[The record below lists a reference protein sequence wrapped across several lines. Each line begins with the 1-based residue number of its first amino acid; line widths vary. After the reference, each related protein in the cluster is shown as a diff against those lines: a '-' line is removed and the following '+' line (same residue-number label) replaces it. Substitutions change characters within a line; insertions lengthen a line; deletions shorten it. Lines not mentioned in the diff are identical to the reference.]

1 MERQIPK
8 NVRQIGNVSDS
19 PKIYVED
26 YVDTFFL
33 QLSEKSEKEKQPE
46 GAFLIG
52 EMQKQDNEEYI
63 YIYGAIKIKELK
75 KLQMKKYR
83 LLNKLFLVEGEHLVN
98 EAYKAGLLVELI
110 VLEGQTFNLD
120 VNISYVALNVM
131 NYLSELENS
140 KVIGVCRIKEN
151 EIKGNKIVLLDNIQD
166 PGNLGTIIRSCVAF
180 SIDTLI
186 LVNCVSQ
193 YNSKVLRAAQ
203 GLNFYLNIVNSSYS
217 ILDKLKNNYRII
229 GTRLNEAKELKNVA
243 KYEKFV
249 IIMGN
254 EGTGISNLS
263 KSMCDE
269 YIYIPMNNNCESLNV
284 GVATSI
290 ILYEM
295 NR

>member
-1 MERQIPK
+1 M
-8 NVRQIGNVSDS
+8 
-19 PKIYVED
+19 IYSS
-26 YVDTFFL
+26 L
-33 QLSEKSEKEKQPE
+33 
-46 GAFLIG
+46 
-52 EMQKQDNEEYI
+52 DNQ
-63 YIYGAIKIKELK
+63 KIKELK

>member
-1 MERQIPK
+1 M
-8 NVRQIGNVSDS
+8 
-19 PKIYVED
+19 IYSS
-26 YVDTFFL
+26 L
-33 QLSEKSEKEKQPE
+33 
-46 GAFLIG
+46 
-52 EMQKQDNEEYI
+52 DNP
-63 YIYGAIKIKELK
+63 KIKELK

-120 VNISYVALNVM
+120 VNISYVTLNVM

-254 EGTGISNLS
+254 EGIGISNLS

>member
-1 MERQIPK
+1 M
-8 NVRQIGNVSDS
+8 
-19 PKIYVED
+19 IYSS
-26 YVDTFFL
+26 L
-33 QLSEKSEKEKQPE
+33 
-46 GAFLIG
+46 
-52 EMQKQDNEEYI
+52 DNQ
-63 YIYGAIKIKELK
+63 KIKELK

-229 GTRLNEAKELKNVA
+229 GTRLNETKELKNVA

>member
-1 MERQIPK
+1 
-8 NVRQIGNVSDS
+8 
-19 PKIYVED
+19 
-26 YVDTFFL
+26 
-33 QLSEKSEKEKQPE
+33 
-46 GAFLIG
+46 
-52 EMQKQDNEEYI
+52 
-63 YIYGAIKIKELK
+63 
-75 KLQMKKYR
+75 
-83 LLNKLFLVEGEHLVN
+83 
-98 EAYKAGLLVELI
+98 
-110 VLEGQTFNLD
+110 
-120 VNISYVALNVM
+120 M

>member
-1 MERQIPK
+1 M
-8 NVRQIGNVSDS
+8 
-19 PKIYVED
+19 IYSS
-26 YVDTFFL
+26 L
-33 QLSEKSEKEKQPE
+33 
-46 GAFLIG
+46 
-52 EMQKQDNEEYI
+52 DNP
-63 YIYGAIKIKELK
+63 KIKELK

-120 VNISYVALNVM
+120 VNISYVTLNVM

-217 ILDKLKNNYRII
+217 ILDKLKNNY
-229 GTRLNEAKELKNVA
+229 L
-243 KYEKFV
+243 
-249 IIMGN
+249 
-254 EGTGISNLS
+254 
-263 KSMCDE
+263 
-269 YIYIPMNNNCESLNV
+269 YIDL
-284 GVATSI
+284 
-290 ILYEM
+290 
-295 NR
+295 

>member
-1 MERQIPK
+1 M
-8 NVRQIGNVSDS
+8 
-19 PKIYVED
+19 IYSS
-26 YVDTFFL
+26 L
-33 QLSEKSEKEKQPE
+33 
-46 GAFLIG
+46 
-52 EMQKQDNEEYI
+52 DNS
-63 YIYGAIKIKELK
+63 KIKELK

-120 VNISYVALNVM
+120 VNISYVTLNVM

-243 KYEKFV
+243 KYEKSV

>member
-1 MERQIPK
+1 M
-8 NVRQIGNVSDS
+8 
-19 PKIYVED
+19 IYSS
-26 YVDTFFL
+26 L
-33 QLSEKSEKEKQPE
+33 
-46 GAFLIG
+46 
-52 EMQKQDNEEYI
+52 DNP
-63 YIYGAIKIKELK
+63 KIKELK

-83 LLNKLFLVEGEHLVN
+83 LLNKLFLIEGEHLVN

-120 VNISYVALNVM
+120 VNISYVTLNVM

-217 ILDKLKNNYRII
+217 ILDKLKNYDI
-229 GTRLNEAKELKNVA
+229 LKLFIV
-243 KYEKFV
+243 
-249 IIMGN
+249 
-254 EGTGISNLS
+254 
-263 KSMCDE
+263 
-269 YIYIPMNNNCESLNV
+269 
-284 GVATSI
+284 
-290 ILYEM
+290 
-295 NR
+295 